1 MLGLFKKKLN
11 ITDHLDIINCLII
24 EEAEQQWNYHAVENN
39 FDKEAFRGSSFAFGV
54 VEMFVTKILKIKADD
69 KVLMAIVQLG
79 RDRCQEYITEHK
91 DLKKQYEKLK
101 DKDLLYQ
108 LFISAKYLEIME
120 EKYRDLKGM
129 NEKIMIQG
137 FDSVDFKYKKN
148 AYEIVCEAN
157 RMLQL
162 AVKTS
167 KERFK
172 SSEKS
177 NQAYDK
183 YQTVFNKLKETERKE
198 SIEKFSDIVTTRIE
212 KRNPDNI
219 L

>member
-11 ITDHLDIINCLII
+11 VADHLDIINCLII

-54 VEMFVTKILKIKADD
+54 IEMFVTKILKIKADN

-108 LFISAKYLEIME
+108 LFIAAKYLEIME
-120 EKYRDLKGM
+120 EKYCDLKGM